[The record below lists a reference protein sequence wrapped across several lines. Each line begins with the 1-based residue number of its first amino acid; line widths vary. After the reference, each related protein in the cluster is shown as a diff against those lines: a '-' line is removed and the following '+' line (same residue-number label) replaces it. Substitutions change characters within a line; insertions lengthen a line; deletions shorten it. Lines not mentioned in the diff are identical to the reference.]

1 MRPSFA
7 YGSLQVT
14 SIEIRHVC
22 TYLFVVKSAYF
33 FIRLYMHAWMQG
45 PWNWWKFPLS
55 KICLAKLHKV
65 ELLRRG
71 WAGGG
76 NRQKMFDGAAGH
88 IRIMV
93 QVSVWFSGRW
103 MPVVDNALADFTLL
117 WYVTHQLSSMD
128 FKIEVKR
135 LKRLMHKTSHTVSGI
150 FFWTIQIRGKLG
162 SWNNSANHS
171 NLCNLPR
178 YIEKIRWK
186 LFDAF
191 YLLT

>member
-1 MRPSFA
+1 MYLLICCQECLFFYQTLHACLNARPLKLMEVSTFQN
-7 YGSLQVT
+7 L
-14 SIEIRHVC
+14 
-22 TYLFVVKSAYF
+22 
-33 FIRLYMHAWMQG
+33 
-45 PWNWWKFPLS
+45 PS
-55 KICLAKLHKV
+55 KITQSWAV
-65 ELLRRG
+65 EKRVGRRREQAENVR
-71 WAGGG
+71 W
-76 NRQKMFDGAAGH
+76 DGVSGH

-103 MPVVDNALADFTLL
+103 MAVVDNALADFTLL

-171 NLCNLPR
+171 NLCILPR
-178 YIEKIRWK
+178 YIEKMRWK

-191 YLLT
+191 YLLKYLVTYLL

>member
-1 MRPSFA
+1 MKPSFV

-14 SIEIRHVC
+14 SIDIRL
-22 TYLFVVKSAYF
+22 TYMLSRVPIF

-76 NRQKMFDGAAGH
+76 NRQKMFDGATGH

-103 MPVVDNALADFTLL
+103 WMAVVDNALADFTLL

-150 FFWTIQIRGKLG
+150 FFWSIQIRGKLG
-162 SWNNSANHS
+162 SWNNSANH
-171 NLCNLPR
+171 NITFAI
-178 YIEKIRWK
+178 YQG
-186 LFDAF
+186 
-191 YLLT
+191 T